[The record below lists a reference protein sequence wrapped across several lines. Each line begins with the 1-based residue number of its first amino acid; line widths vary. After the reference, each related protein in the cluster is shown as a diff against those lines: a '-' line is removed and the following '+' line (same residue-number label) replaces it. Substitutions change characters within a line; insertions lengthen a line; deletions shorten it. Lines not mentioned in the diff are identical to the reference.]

1 MTLLFALCPQ
11 QLYYQS
17 FKIFANLVH
26 IQWYLGVILICIF
39 IFPHEV
45 EHLFVY
51 LLANL
56 FVSSIKYLF
65 CVFRTFFSRIVF
77 FVGYVFSQFVTYFSF
92 FLNKVSR
99 A

>member
-39 IFPHEV
+39 IFTHEV
-45 EHLFVY
+45 EHLSVY

-65 CVFRTFFSRIVF
+65 CVFWTFFCLDIVF

-92 FLNKVSR
+92 F
-99 A
+99 